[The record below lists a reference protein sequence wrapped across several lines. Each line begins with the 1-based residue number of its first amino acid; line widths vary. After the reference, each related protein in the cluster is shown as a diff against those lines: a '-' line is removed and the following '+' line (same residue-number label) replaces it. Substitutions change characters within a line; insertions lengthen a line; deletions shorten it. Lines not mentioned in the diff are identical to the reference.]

1 MKMKAFYKRRKIKG
15 RSIDEHRLVM
25 EEYLGRRLK
34 FDEVVHHID
43 GDRYNNDISNLK
55 LCSRKEHSVIHNQKY
70 PLTKKCEIC
79 GNVFTPHPT
88 KRARAK
94 TCSDE
99 CKKELMRRNSASA
112 KITKEQRN
120 EIIQRFSLGEL
131 GKDLAVEFSITPQ
144 AISYIVHHPAA
155 GSIPNI

>member
-1 MKMKAFYKRRKIKG
+1 M
-15 RSIDEHRLVM
+15 VQVN
-25 EEYLGRRLK
+25 
-34 FDEVVHHID
+34 EVGEV
-43 GDRYNNDISNLK
+43 Y
-55 LCSRKEHSVIHNQKY
+55 
-70 PLTKKCEIC
+70 TCEIC

-155 GSIPNI
+155 SSISDF